1 MMSPSSVGGPTVSEY
16 VARLT
21 EAERQVDAQIEDH
34 VANHHQDLLD
44 QGDGHRTHMEYRT
57 ILEKFHGS
65 ACTYTK
71 AFIWKEK

>member
-1 MMSPSSVGGPTVSEY
+1 MLMSSASSVGGGKPTTTVSEY

-44 QGDGHRTHMEYRT
+44 QGEHTTHMD
-57 ILEKFHGS
+57 
-65 ACTYTK
+65 
-71 AFIWKEK
+71 